1 MTKVVDHPAF
11 NIAIFAVLRNLRWE
25 FWRMRLYAGAAQM
38 THLQGIRIC
47 TADTIGDAGDALSG
61 HRVCADPDVAGC
73 AVAGALDR
81 PSTDRKI
88 SLLAAA
94 TWPQMTVRAL

>member
-11 NIAIFAVLRNLRWE
+11 NIAIFAVLLSLPWE
-25 FWRMRLYAGAAQM
+25 FWRMSLYAGAAQM

-47 TADTIGDAGDALSG
+47 TTATIGNAGDALSR

-73 AVAGALDR
+73 ALAGALDR

-88 SLLAAA
+88 LLLAAA